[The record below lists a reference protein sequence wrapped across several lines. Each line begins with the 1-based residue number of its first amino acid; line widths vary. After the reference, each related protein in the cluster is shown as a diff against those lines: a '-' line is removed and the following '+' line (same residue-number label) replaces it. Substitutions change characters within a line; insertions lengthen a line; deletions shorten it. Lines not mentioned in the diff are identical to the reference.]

1 MDRRG
6 RLTYERLSN
15 SLERIQG
22 AAKVQFSEPKDR
34 ERAQDLQ
41 RVIND
46 ALAAARAGMSGAAM
60 APPVQLK
67 REVEAR
73 IVEVHERWNEV
84 CEQREYAAEGVQKI
98 HKIGSSSLNGV
109 EASMGASLR
118 KTSAPG
124 RTARSPESGK
134 ENVTP
139 PAAYAPQDTAKKI
152 SAVKKTLIT
161 KRATTKKPSSTAGVK
176 KRPLTRTIRSK
187 STAPPIPTAT
197 LLSADDAECRAA
209 AAALL
214 GLSEQSSS
222 TPFLTAAPSSTS
234 VLIPPIYGKKH
245 THAVYA
251 EAPQSPCSPNQFHP
265 SSSPAPKRRL
275 IAPAAYAPVPQLE
288 PRIGAQRAFVL
299 GVEYAVQHL
308 CPCGGEDEERGVGL
322 KMWVE
327 SQVEQ
332 QDSSELEGAREGR
345 YGSHNQGC
353 ESAQVGK
360 GIVAGRGF
368 WDVV

>member
-22 AAKVQFSEPKDR
+22 AVKNQFSEPKDR

-84 CEQREYAAEGVQKI
+84 CEQREYAAEGFQKI
-98 HKIGSSSLNGV
+98 DKIGSSSLDGV
-109 EASMGASLR
+109 GASMGASLPR
-118 KTSAPG
+118 TSAPG
-124 RTARSPESGK
+124 RTARSRESGK

-139 PAAYAPQDTAKKI
+139 PAAHAPKDAAKKI
-152 SAVKKTLIT
+152 SAVKKTPIT

-197 LLSADDAECRAA
+197 QLPADDADCRAA
-209 AAALL
+209 AAALV
-214 GLSEQSSS
+214 GLSEQSISA
-222 TPFLTAAPSSTS
+222 PLVTAAPPSTS
-234 VLIPPIYGKKH
+234 VLIPPIHGKKR

-251 EAPQSPCSPNQFHP
+251 EAPESPCSPNQAHP
-265 SSSPAPKRRL
+265 SDSPAPKRRL
-275 IAPAAYAPVPQLE
+275 LTPAAYAPVPQLE
-288 PRIGAQRAFVL
+288 PRIGAQRAFGL

-308 CPCGGEDEERGVGL
+308 CPRGGEGEERVMGL
-322 KMWVE
+322 RLWVE
-327 SQVEQ
+327 SQLEQ
-332 QDSSELEGAREGR
+332 QDTSELDGGREDR
-345 YGSHNQGC
+345 HDRHNRGF
-353 ESAQVGK
+353 ESAHAGN
-360 GIVAGRGF
+360 GIRAGRGF